1 MAIRYKPPPI
11 CTTAFD
17 GERGENRAS
26 VRISIKCP
34 SCEQRLFDVT
44 PSATGE
50 IDIKCHRCRH
60 IDQYDLAR
68 GIWLHQPE
76 PQA

>member
-1 MAIRYKPPPI
+1 MKVSYKPPPP
-11 CTTAFD
+11 CTTSSNE
-17 GERGENRAS
+17 GQGENRTH

-34 SCEQRLFDVT
+34 VCNQRLFDVT
-44 PSATGE
+44 PLATGE
-50 IDIKCHRCRH
+50 INIKYHRCKH